1 MARTVKRA
9 AIKRTPD
16 RKATSSF
23 DFSDGRRG
31 AVLPHEG
38 KTRITMWVDTDVL
51 EWFRTRAENEGR
63 GYQTAMNEALSAFT
77 REDHRALPEIVRDV
91 VRAELRAALKAS

>member
-9 AIKRTPD
+9 TVKRTPS
-16 RKATSSF
+16 RAAAPSY
-23 DFSDGRRG
+23 DFSSGRRG

-51 EWFRTRAENEGR
+51 EWFRARAEREGR
-63 GYQTAMNEALSAFT
+63 GYQTAMNEALKASAKD
-77 REDHRALPEIVRDV
+77 DHRALPEIVRDI